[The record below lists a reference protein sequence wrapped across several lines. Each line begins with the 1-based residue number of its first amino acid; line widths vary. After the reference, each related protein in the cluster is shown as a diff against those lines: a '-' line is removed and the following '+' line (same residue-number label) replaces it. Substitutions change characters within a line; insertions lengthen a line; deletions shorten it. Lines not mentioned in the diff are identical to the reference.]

1 MKCPKC
7 HANLYIR
14 KNDNALI
21 CLQCK
26 KVFHLYHKKADNAS
40 QQNASKEDSYKLIGA
55 WLSIL
60 SFLFMLFYI
69 LCCGGKSKSIGGWRD
84 QSDSLGEIIC
94 FFLGCVLPSLLLVF
108 LGNKAEK
115 VIALLIIVIA
125 TVLEFVLIRRYIN
138 LYM

>member
-1 MKCPKC
+1 MKCPNC

-26 KVFHLYHKKADNAS
+26 KVFHIYHKKTD
-40 QQNASKEDSYKLIGA
+40 NASKENDYKLLGA
-55 WLSIL
+55 WLSIF
-60 SFLFMLFYI
+60 SFLFMLFLI
-69 LCCGGKSKSIGGWRD
+69 LCFGGKSKSIGGWRD
-84 QSDSLGEIIC
+84 QSDSLFEIIC
-94 FFLGCVLPSLLLVF
+94 FFICCVLPSSLFVF
-108 LGNKAEK
+108 MGNKAQK
-115 VIALLIIVIA
+115 VIALLIIVVA